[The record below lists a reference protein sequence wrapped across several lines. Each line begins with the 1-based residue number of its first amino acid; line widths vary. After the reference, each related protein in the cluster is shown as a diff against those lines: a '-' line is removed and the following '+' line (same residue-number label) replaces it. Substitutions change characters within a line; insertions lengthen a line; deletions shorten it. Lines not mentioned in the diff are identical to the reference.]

1 MNYVPWKEGRHVQNP
16 TRTQAFSA
24 LQLVPGIAAAVE
36 APDGVEAAL
45 VAGAGLLAFVN
56 IC

>member
-1 MNYVPWKEGRHVQNP
+1 MNYVPWKEGRNVQNP